1 MSRKNEL
8 LKLAMVF
15 HFEARRAQTPAVKRT
30 LHRMGQYY
38 EKEAVHTPDFDA
50 ERHRRP
56 KEFNRSRGGLAA

>member
-15 HFEARRAQTPAVKRT
+15 HLEARRAQTPAVKRR
-30 LHRMGQYY
+30 LHRMGEYY
-38 EKEAVHTPDFDA
+38 QKEAADAPDFDA
-50 ERHRRP
+50 ERQRRP